1 MRAAIPHAAI
11 TTDLIVGFPG
21 ETEEDFAATL
31 DVVRRARFAAA
42 FTFQYSKRPGTPAA
56 QLDGQLPKA
65 VVQERYER
73 LIALQE
79 QISLEANRALVGQAV
94 EVLVA
99 TGEGRKDTV
108 TARMSGRARDG
119 RLVHFTAG
127 QPRVRPG
134 DVITTKVTEA
144 APHHLIA
151 DAGVLTHRRTRAGD
165 AHTAGQPGRAVGLGM
180 PGVGLPVS
188 AAKPGGCR

>member
-1 MRAAIPHAAI
+1 MRP
-11 TTDLIVGFPG
+11 
-21 ETEEDFAATL
+21 
-31 DVVRRARFAAA
+31 R
-42 FTFQYSKRPGTPAA
+42 
-56 QLDGQLPKA
+56 
-65 VVQERYER
+65 
-73 LIALQE
+73 
-79 QISLEANRALVGQAV
+79 
-94 EVLVA
+94 
-99 TGEGRKDTV
+99 
-108 TARMSGRARDG
+108 SG
-119 RLVHFTAG
+119 
-127 QPRVRPG
+127 PG

>member
-1 MRAAIPHAAI
+1 M
-11 TTDLIVGFPG
+11 
-21 ETEEDFAATL
+21 
-31 DVVRRARFAAA
+31 
-42 FTFQYSKRPGTPAA
+42 
-56 QLDGQLPKA
+56 
-65 VVQERYER
+65 QERYER

-144 APHHLIA
+144 APHRLIA